1 MIRAASRTLTRSA
14 RRVGAVIVPNTSP
27 YGPGSFYKLSL
38 SSLTFDEKHF
48 PLPEP
53 ALALAFDYEDD
64 DEADSHDPKE
74 AVRQECL
81 SSTNAKTFE
90 ITAASGPR
98 PPSSSPYPP
107 PSNYDQGK
115 VIPRGKSG
123 TGGGG
128 GRHRCPKCGAQVTF
142 RHGDFEENTFY
153 CAACSGWFVSN
164 TKITAKDDPY
174 DELME
179 KQQIHAKL
187 INEDPQMVMQHIPKP
202 PEQHEAHPQQPHSPL
217 MKKIPTPKEIMTG
230 LNEYVIGQRNVK
242 VALSVGVYNHFKR
255 IFVAEAQAAAQQR
268 KQAEMEEGAFMANA
282 NSIPINQLHDGPSL
296 AEMNL
301 GQFSSSNVSHTVE
314 GRTEGH
320 SFNSINNPKF
330 AREVEDVEI
339 DKSNILVRNAIACSI
354 LVTQSFHHLYSF

>member
-14 RRVGAVIVPNTSP
+14 RRVGAVIVPNRSP
-27 YGPGSFYKLSL
+27 YVSFSKSSL
-38 SSLTFDEKHF
+38 SSLTFNEKKRI
-48 PLPEP
+48 PVPEP
-53 ALALAFDYEDD
+53 ALALAYDYEDD
-64 DEADSHDPKE
+64 GEADSHDPNE
-74 AVRQECL
+74 VVRQECL
-81 SSTNAKTFE
+81 SSTHSKSVE
-90 ITAASGPR
+90 MTAASGPR
-98 PPSSSPYPP
+98 TPSSSPYPP

-123 TGGGG
+123 TGGGGG

-174 DELME
+174 DELMD
-179 KQQIHAKL
+179 KQQIHAKR
-187 INEDPQMVMQHIPKP
+187 IHEDPQMVMQHIPKP
-202 PEQHEAHPQQPHSPL
+202 PEPHEAHPPQSHAPL

-268 KQAEMEEGAFMANA
+268 KQAEMEEGAFMASA

-301 GQFSSSNVSHTVE
+301 GQFSSSSVSPMME
-314 GRTEGH
+314 NRTEGH

-330 AREVEDVEI
+330 ARDVEDVEI
-339 DKSNILVRNAIACSI
+339 DKSNILVRSPALCLI
-354 LVTQSFHHLYSF
+354 L